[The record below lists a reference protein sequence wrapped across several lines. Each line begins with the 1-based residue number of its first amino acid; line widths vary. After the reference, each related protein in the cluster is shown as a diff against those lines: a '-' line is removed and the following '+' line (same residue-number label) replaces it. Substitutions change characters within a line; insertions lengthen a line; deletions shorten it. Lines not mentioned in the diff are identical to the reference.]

1 MQKMYNISNYHR
13 IQMTNIHEDINFWD
27 SFIDIKRSKI
37 ENNEVENKRKDSFL
51 VYDESKFDTSFTHY
65 NTNLLGDQ
73 II

>member
-1 MQKMYNISNYHR
+1 MTKQEVKKMTEQLQKSNQKR
-13 IQMTNIHEDINFWD
+13 IWVDKFDEEDWADLMKKPPAGFSW
-27 SFIDIKRSKI
+27 S
-37 ENNEVENKRKDSFL
+37 EESFL